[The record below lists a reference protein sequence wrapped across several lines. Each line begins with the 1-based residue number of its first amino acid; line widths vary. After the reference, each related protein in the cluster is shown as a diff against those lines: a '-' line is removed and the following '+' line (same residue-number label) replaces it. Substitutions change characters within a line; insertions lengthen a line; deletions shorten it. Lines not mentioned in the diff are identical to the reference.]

1 MPKGFHVVCLEPGAD
16 NPKKHTPPPEPEPPE
31 GFVDNTV
38 KVFRLN
44 PDGSKGEFLG
54 TMPPFPEGWDDPAK
68 RKMTPGSGRRDKE
81 EDEDMGRPKR
91 EAPPADELRRL
102 YEKHNGKINRIA
114 RSLGTNWLR
123 TKQWLIEAGIIE
135 EQQTP
140 EPKPAEAGNQEP
152 VQESQEPAGDSV
164 AQGAPFD
171 EAAFNPDKPE
181 ITVKDVLQY
190 ELAQKEQHTLPQ
202 IWTESDKQLARK
214 LKEDGLSM
222 RQIADAMGFTY
233 RQVKGFFE
241 RERAKQRKP
250 NQNDVLS
257 KYKVKWIRDVMLDD
271 LDPGVQLRIVAAV
284 QGLEI

>member
-1 MPKGFHVVCLEPGAD
+1 MKPDFYIDCLEPGAD
-16 NPKKHTPPPEPEPPE
+16 NPKEHAPVPAPEPPE

-54 TMPPFPEGWDDPAK
+54 TMPAFPEGWDDPAK

-81 EDEDMGRPKR
+81 EDEDMVRPKR

-140 EPKPAEAGNQEP
+140 EPEPAAAANQEP
-152 VQESQEPAGDSV
+152 EQEKVESAEPSITPEETKEVTLPPKNDGFGPGDDEPIPYVPVDLRDLIAELREDLDLERKKVAALEKKMELLASALPAGSRTSQENRLAKLLVAVFRELWDAGT
-164 AQGAPFD
+164 A
-171 EAAFNPDKPE
+171 
-181 ITVKDVLQY
+181 
-190 ELAQKEQHTLPQ
+190 
-202 IWTESDKQLARK
+202 
-214 LKEDGLSM
+214 
-222 RQIADAMGFTY
+222 
-233 RQVKGFFE
+233 
-241 RERAKQRKP
+241 
-250 NQNDVLS
+250 
-257 KYKVKWIRDVMLDD
+257 
-271 LDPGVQLRIVAAV
+271 
-284 QGLEI
+284 

>member
-1 MPKGFHVVCLEPGAD
+1 MALDGFHVVCLEPGAD

-54 TMPPFPEGWDDPAK
+54 TMPAFPEGWDDPAK

-140 EPKPAEAGNQEP
+140 EPKPAEAANQEP
-152 VQESQEPAGDSV
+152 VQEAG
-164 AQGAPFD
+164 AC
-171 EAAFNPDKPE
+171 
-181 ITVKDVLQY
+181 
-190 ELAQKEQHTLPQ
+190 
-202 IWTESDKQLARK
+202 
-214 LKEDGLSM
+214 
-222 RQIADAMGFTY
+222 
-233 RQVKGFFE
+233 
-241 RERAKQRKP
+241 
-250 NQNDVLS
+250 
-257 KYKVKWIRDVMLDD
+257 
-271 LDPGVQLRIVAAV
+271 
-284 QGLEI
+284 

>member
-1 MPKGFHVVCLEPGAD
+1 MALDGFHVVCLELGAD

-38 KVFRLN
+38 YRYKLV
-44 PDGSKGEFLG
+44 DGKEVLIG
-54 TMPPFPEGWDDPAK
+54 TMEAFPEGWDDPAK

-102 YEKHNGKINRIA
+102 YEKHNGKINWIA

-152 VQESQEPAGDSV
+152 VQESQEPAEPSIT
-164 AQGAPFD
+164 
-171 EAAFNPDKPE
+171 PE
-181 ITVKDVLQY
+181 ET
-190 ELAQKEQHTLPQ
+190 KEVTLPP
-202 IWTESDKQLARK
+202 KN
-214 LKEDGLSM
+214 DGFGPGDDEPIPYVPVDL
-222 RQIADAMGFTY
+222 RDLIA
-233 RQVKGFFE
+233 E
-241 RERAKQRKP
+241 LRE
-250 NQNDVLS
+250 
-257 KYKVKWIRDVMLDD
+257 D
-271 LDPGVQLRIVAAV
+271 LDLERKKVAA
-284 QGLEI
+284 LEKKMELLASALPAGSRTSQENRLAKLLVAVFRELGDAGTA

>member
-1 MPKGFHVVCLEPGAD
+1 MALDGFNVVCLEPGAD

-44 PDGSKGEFLG
+44 PDGSKGELLRIE
-54 TMPPFPEGWDDPAK
+54 PAFPEGWDDPAK
-68 RKMTPGSGRRDKE
+68 RKMTRNLRQQKNIE
-81 EDEDMGRPKR
+81 EEEDMGRPKR

-152 VQESQEPAGDSV
+152 VQESQEPAQTSLDPPEDEVKEEGFGPEDDEPIPYQV
-164 AQGAPFD
+164 AEDATLD
-171 EAAFNPDKPE
+171 EMKVIWIENVLTHCTQAK
-181 ITVKDVLQY
+181 TQLQY
-190 ELAQKEQHTLPQ
+190 IQA
-202 IWTESDKQLARK
+202 I
-214 LKEDGLSM
+214 M
-222 RQIADAMGFTY
+222 
-233 RQVKGFFE
+233 
-241 RERAKQRKP
+241 
-250 NQNDVLS
+250 
-257 KYKVKWIRDVMLDD
+257 D
-271 LDPGVQLRIVAAV
+271 LRV
-284 QGLEI
+284 